1 MRNRY
6 PNDQWQEILGA
17 CDTTVFL
24 GCTDML
30 TATYFSERIGVASV
44 EVESEAR
51 ELNSMRITDYTPRYR
66 KTNSLGKRP
75 LLTRMKC
82 SACSRMK
89 N

>member
-1 MRNRY
+1 MQYNQVERRIGSSIFPQNIGQMRETAIPMINGRK
-6 PNDQWQEILGA
+6 ILGA

-51 ELNSMRITDYTPRYR
+51 ELNSMRITELYA
-66 KTNSLGKRP
+66 SV
-75 LLTRMKC
+75 
-82 SACSRMK
+82 S
-89 N
+89 